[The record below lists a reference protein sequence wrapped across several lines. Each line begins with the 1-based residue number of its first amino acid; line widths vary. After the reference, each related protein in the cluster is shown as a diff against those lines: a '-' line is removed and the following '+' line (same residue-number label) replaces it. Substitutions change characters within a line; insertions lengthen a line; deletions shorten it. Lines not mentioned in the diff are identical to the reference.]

1 MNRLFAEFNA
11 RPMRSQP
18 EELHEQIM
26 RPTFKLKMNKRDLAR
41 QKFVEQHRRNLA
53 IKKSIKN

>member
-1 MNRLFAEFNA
+1 MRESVDPEFEAAFRKLNLSRLFAEFNA

-26 RPTFKLKMNKRDLAR
+26 QPVMRLKMSRRDKAR
-41 QKFVEQHRRNLA
+41 
-53 IKKSIKN
+53 